1 MKSSEEELITT
12 IAPLFFFSWRLPYS
26 LRYLPDGVSGL
37 GLRLCWLFVSDLTTR
52 GAKGFLGR
60 AAKTQAERKM
70 ASRNISMGQTA
81 RPSMASS
88 SGNAMKTRQLTHLH
102 SQLAQ
107 LSANLSDTENLVRMT
122 SVQAESMRGL
132 GAWHGGMFMAASK
145 VLGEEAINRDAA
157 AQARGGQR

>member
-1 MKSSEEELITT
+1 
-12 IAPLFFFSWRLPYS
+12 
-26 LRYLPDGVSGL
+26 
-37 GLRLCWLFVSDLTTR
+37 
-52 GAKGFLGR
+52 
-60 AAKTQAERKM
+60 M
-70 ASRNISMGQTA
+70 ASRNISMGQTT
-81 RPSMASS
+81 RPSMSSS

>member
-1 MKSSEEELITT
+1 
-12 IAPLFFFSWRLPYS
+12 
-26 LRYLPDGVSGL
+26 
-37 GLRLCWLFVSDLTTR
+37 
-52 GAKGFLGR
+52 
-60 AAKTQAERKM
+60 M
-70 ASRNISMGQTA
+70 ASRNINMTHTA
-81 RPSMASS
+81 RPSMSSS
-88 SGNAMKTRQLTHLH
+88 SGNATKARQLMQLH

-107 LSANLSDTENLVRMT
+107 LSANLADTENLVRMT

>member
-1 MKSSEEELITT
+1 
-12 IAPLFFFSWRLPYS
+12 
-26 LRYLPDGVSGL
+26 
-37 GLRLCWLFVSDLTTR
+37 
-52 GAKGFLGR
+52 
-60 AAKTQAERKM
+60 M
-70 ASRNISMGQTA
+70 ASRSISMGQTT

-88 SGNAMKTRQLTHLH
+88 SGNAMKTRQL
-102 SQLAQ
+102 LAQ